1 MMFHERSLNSR
12 NELYVEQL
20 CLTYQR
26 RRYNFH
32 RLRSYNK
39 NFSIQKVKEYLMRIV
54 RTGLVVISL
63 FLAACASQYQDQGF
77 SGGFSD
83 NQISNDT
90 FDVVFNGNG
99 YTSRQRA
106 SDLNLLR
113 SAELTL
119 ESGFSHFIILD
130 RSASVDRS
138 TSVTTS
144 NTMVTGGYG
153 SMNATSFGTTIPISK
168 PSSQN
173 RIRCFKEKP
182 EGVFSYDAQIVYKN
196 LSEIYGVEK
205 KQLRFG
211 GYFSKEIPVH
221 IERRSGVHVQR
232 VVHGRPMQKAGIA
245 RGDIIVAVNGEVVST
260 SKQLG
265 KIIGNY
271 PDEKKEIR
279 FTVLRDNIENDFLA
293 SLD

>member
-1 MMFHERSLNSR
+1 M
-12 NELYVEQL
+12 
-20 CLTYQR
+20 
-26 RRYNFH
+26 
-32 RLRSYNK
+32 K
-39 NFSIQKVKEYLMRIV
+39 IV

-63 FLAACASQYQDQGF
+63 FLAACATQYQNQGF
-77 SGGFSD
+77 SGGFSE
-83 NQISNDT
+83 NQLSDDT

-113 SAELTL
+113 SAELSL

-144 NTMVTGGYG
+144 NTVVTGGYG
-153 SMNATSFGTTIPISK
+153 SINATSFGTTIPIAK
-168 PSSQN
+168 PSSRN

-182 EGVFSYDAQIVYKN
+182 EGIFSYDAQIVYKN
-196 LSEIYGVEK
+196 LSEKYGVEK
-205 KQLRFG
+205 EQLRFG
-211 GYFSKEIPVH
+211 GYFSKEMPVH
-221 IERRSGVHVQR
+221 IERRSGVYVQR
-232 VVHGRPMQKAGIA
+232 AVHGRPIQKAGIK

-260 SKQLG
+260 YKQLF
-265 KIIGNY
+265 KIFNNY

-279 FTVLRDNIENDFLA
+279 FTVLRDNTENEFLA